1 MLGEGVGVLPLEAAG
16 VVYAALASEGVHC
29 GSCGHCALAEGVGLL
44 RLLLLLLLGRLYRA
58 APEGLLYVLWEC
70 ATGDE
75 CLLCGLRT
83 VAAESSACVV
93 CLHGLQLRRLSLY
106 WLWLTEGVC

>member
-1 MLGEGVGVLPLEAAG
+1 MPLEAAG

-44 RLLLLLLLGRLYRA
+44 SLLLLLLLGRLYRA

-70 ATGDE
+70 AAGNE
-75 CLLCGLRT
+75 CLLSRLWSI
-83 VAAESSACVV
+83 AAESSACVV
-93 CLHGLQLRRLSLY
+93 RLHGL
-106 WLWLTEGVC
+106 